1 MSETEVVVK
10 HRSKSIQHIKSFPL
24 VKQAHGFVVKLPAT
38 RVIVANTKPVYKV
51 VVNSKPAQWVAPV
64 TRAVDNL
71 ADKGL
76 ETTEN
81 LVPCLK
87 TKTYGDLYEDAAAP
101 FVCTRN
107 TVVKVATA
115 AIDAADN
122 YVYEPTHQQV
132 IKFRKFY
139 NAKIYDTHGKPLL
152 RSSLDPLVAPYN
164 KKLEELTKHRYPEG
178 EDVPTSGYS
187 SEISRTLALTH
198 NLLHRMSPVA
208 QTRLV
213 NFVLLPCRYTQHVND
228 VFNENLDKQESL
240 SVTNSWTA
248 SIGAISVLHKESIE
262 YVKRVR
268 GKAHKTIHESEVTV
282 AAV

>member
-1 MSETEVVVK
+1 MSETEVIVK
-10 HRSKSIQHIKSFPL
+10 HRFKSVQHIKSFPL
-24 VKQAHGFVVKLPAT
+24 VKQTHGFVAKLPAA
-38 RVIVANTKPVYKV
+38 RVIVANTKPVYKYV
-51 VVNSKPAQWVAPV
+51 ANSKPAQWVAPV
-64 TRAVDNL
+64 TRAVDSL

-87 TKTYGDLYEDAAAP
+87 VKTYADLYEDATTP

-107 TVVKVATA
+107 AVVKVASA
-115 AIDAADN
+115 AVDAADN

-139 NAKIYDTHGKPLL
+139 NAKFYDTHGKPLL
-152 RSSLDPLVAPYN
+152 RSSLDPIVAPYN
-164 KKLEELTKHRYPEG
+164 KKLEQATKRRFPEG
-178 EDVPTSGYS
+178 KDVPTSGYS

-208 QTRLV
+208 QNRLV

-240 SVTNSWTA
+240 SISNSWTA
-248 SIGAISVLHKESIE
+248 SIGAVSILHKETIE

-268 GKAHKTIHESEVTV
+268 GRAHHIAHENEVAV
-282 AAV
+282 ASV